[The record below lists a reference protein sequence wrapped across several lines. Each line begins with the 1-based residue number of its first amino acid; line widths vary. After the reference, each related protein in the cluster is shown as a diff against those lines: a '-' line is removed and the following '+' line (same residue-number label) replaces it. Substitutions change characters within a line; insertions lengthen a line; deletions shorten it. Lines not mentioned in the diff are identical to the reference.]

1 MFGNKD
7 KSILAFEVQGRLSAY
22 LSDIDNCEMFSADS
36 LTKLTQTFEMTECI
50 HSLLDHIKT
59 SCLTESKE
67 LVLSKQL
74 IIDNSLADKLQYT
87 FIWTPFKN
95 TNAISGLAEIRFII
109 PDLDTLTISNFKTDS
124 IENLSNL
131 LINYT
136 TLSFSKS
143 SDKIEQRLF
152 VVKTKCFEKMTDE
165 FSTLLKAE
173 LEGNCKQYQTTPTFL
188 YLKHKD
194 SVGHFHKHYSNYA
207 EN

>member
-1 MFGNKD
+1 MFGNNE
-7 KSILAFEVQGRLSAY
+7 KSILAFQVEGRLSTY
-22 LSDIDNCEMFSADS
+22 LSEIDNCEMFSADN
-36 LTKLTQTFEMTECI
+36 LTKLPKTIEMTECI
-50 HSLLDHIKT
+50 HSLLDHIKIN
-59 SCLTESKE
+59 CLTENKE

-74 IIDNSLADKLQYT
+74 SIDNSLEGKLQYT

-95 TNAISGLAEIRFII
+95 TKAISGVAEIRFVI
-109 PDLDTLTISNFKTDS
+109 PDLDTMTISNFKTDS

-143 SDKIEQRLF
+143 NDKIEQRLF
-152 VVKTKCFEKMTDE
+152 VVKTKSFEKMTDL
-165 FSTLLKAE
+165 FSALLKAE